1 MAAPQVQSSAA
12 RCIVAS
18 SQYPSL
24 SAMQKPARFLIII
37 DAGGGMVARLFDDQR
52 HLVTEIDASTEE
64 VVVMTAA
71 LTPERSAAAP
81 EWDEALRGHSRE
93 ERAAAEVYTLDV

>member
-1 MAAPQVQSSAA
+1 
-12 RCIVAS
+12 
-18 SQYPSL
+18 
-24 SAMQKPARFLIII
+24 MQKPARFLVII

-71 LTPERSAAAP
+71 LKPERSAAQP
-81 EWDEALRGHSRE
+81 DWNDALRGHSAE
-93 ERAAAEVYTLDV
+93 ERAAAQVYTLDV